1 MWALRMPTDVVLEEE
16 VSKRNVL
23 SGECEGFVKEELD
36 ELLGKYECLFEG
48 KPGCT
53 DRVELCIDTGDVS
66 PIRQTPY
73 SVPLGVRDA
82 VKELDVLEESGII
95 ERSSSPWASPL
106 VPVKKKDGGIRL
118 CVDFRKVNGVTVR
131 EPYYIPG
138 FDEMIE
144 RVGVGRVLSKLDLE
158 KGFHQVVVRK
168 EDREKTAF
176 VCPFGKFQFRRMP
189 FGLTNAPSVFQ
200 RLMDQVLVP
209 CSDYARVYIDDVLVV
224 SECWEVHLKH
234 LEEVFEVLKL
244 AGLTVKK
251 KKCAFGKRKLE
262 FLGHLIGDGVVS
274 VPGDR
279 VRAIAEH
286 PMPRN
291 RKQLRSFLGLVGFYR
306 RFVRGMHRW
315 TAVLTPHTSGSACGR
330 LVWTSLMIEAF
341 RELCLCLRNSIV
353 LCVPQKEDSF
363 MLECDACS
371 SGIAIHMHNS
381 HMLLRLQRTNPVV
394 HFPHSLFHFVG
405 SLPGICKF
413 TIHPRYPVQH

>member
-1 MWALRMPTDVVLEEE
+1 M
-16 VSKRNVL
+16 
-23 SGECEGFVKEELD
+23 
-36 ELLGKYECLFEG
+36 
-48 KPGCT
+48 
-53 DRVELCIDTGDVS
+53 
-66 PIRQTPY
+66 
-73 SVPLGVRDA
+73 
-82 VKELDVLEESGII
+82 
-95 ERSSSPWASPL
+95 
-106 VPVKKKDGGIRL
+106 
-118 CVDFRKVNGVTVR
+118 NGVTVR

-274 VPGDR
+274 VPGYR

-306 RFVRGMHRW
+306 RFVRRMHRW

-341 RELCLCLRNSIV
+341 RELCLCLCNSIV

-371 SGIAIHMHNS
+371 SGIGAVLSVRRGDEWRPVAFFS
-381 HMLLRLQRTNPVV
+381 HHLKGAQQRYSAQELECLAVVEAVNHFAYFLYGKHFEIVTDHRGLESLVAGKQCNRRVQGWALKLSEFSFSITYRKGSENVVADALSRCHEDVEAGENEHLFQEGGDVGVGREPLPHEKQAVARLKPEN
-394 HFPHSLFHFVG
+394 
-405 SLPGICKF
+405 
-413 TIHPRYPVQH
+413 